1 MNNMVLV
8 EGGTFSMG
16 NTRSWNEGYS
26 NEKPVHTVN
35 LTYDYWIGKY
45 EVTFDDYDAF
55 CTATGR
61 SKPNDY
67 G

>member
-1 MNNMVLV
+1 MILV
-8 EGGTFSMG
+8 KGGTFSMG
-16 NTRSWNEGYS
+16 NTRGDREGYN
-26 NEKPVHTVN
+26 NEEPVHTVN

-61 SKPNDY
+61 SKPSDY